1 MIITGANGVVGAD
14 LVKFFSK
21 KNKVFAIYRT
31 ENKINKNLKNKNIK
45 WIKQDLSKGVLKN
58 IKSKIIIHCAV
69 AHTLSK
75 KKNYSDIVNS
85 NIIGLRNILIF
96 AKKNKIKKFFIYLQ

>member
-31 ENKINKNLKNKNIK
+31 ENKINKNLKIK
-45 WIKQDLSKGVLKN
+45 I
-58 IKSKIIIHCAV
+58 
-69 AHTLSK
+69 
-75 KKNYSDIVNS
+75 S
-85 NIIGLRNILIF
+85 NGL
-96 AKKNKIKKFFIYLQ
+96 NKI

>member
-14 LVKFFSK
+14 LVKFFFSK

-75 KKNYSDIVNS
+75 KKE
-85 NIIGLRNILIF
+85 LF
-96 AKKNKIKKFFIYLQ
+96 

>member
-45 WIKQDLSKGVLKN
+45 WIKQDLSKG
-58 IKSKIIIHCAV
+58 
-69 AHTLSK
+69 
-75 KKNYSDIVNS
+75 
-85 NIIGLRNILIF
+85 
-96 AKKNKIKKFFIYLQ
+96 AKKY